1 MGNRYSNDKKEPSYI
16 NIKPISLLMAV
27 YRFMKRNNQSLRTVS
42 HVEQKLPTDNIN
54 RIYTILKS
62 VINKR

>member
-1 MGNRYSNDKKEPSYI
+1 
-16 NIKPISLLMAV
+16 MAV
-27 YRFMKRNNQSLRTVS
+27 YRFMRRNNQSLRTVS

-62 VINKR
+62 VINKRKLYGIE